1 MPTATPVPSSRWIT
15 LAGFLLLVIGGGMA
29 IGYVTRPDA
38 WYTTLAKPS
47 FNPPNWV
54 FGPAWTILY
63 VLIAIAGWR
72 TWHRLPRTAPAMRLW
87 ALQMALNFAWSPAF
101 FALHRVDIAF
111 GIVLAMLAAIGGFIV
126 VSMRHDRVNALLFAP
141 YFLWVAFAT
150 TLNGAI
156 WRLN

>member
-1 MPTATPVPSSRWIT
+1 MPTATPVPFSRWIT

-29 IGYVTRPDA
+29 IGFVTRPDT
-38 WYTTLAKPS
+38 WYAALAKPS

-54 FGPAWTILY
+54 FGPVWTILY

-72 TWHRLPRTAPAMRLW
+72 TWQRLPRTATAMSLW

-111 GIVLAMLAAIGGFIV
+111 VIVLAMLAAIAGFIV
-126 VSMRHDRVNALLFAP
+126 VSRRTDRVSALLFAP
-141 YFLWVAFAT
+141 YLLWVAFAS

>member
-1 MPTATPVPSSRWIT
+1 MPTATTTPSSRWMT
-15 LAGFLLLVIGGGMA
+15 LAWFLLLVIGGGMA
-29 IGYVTRPDA
+29 IGYATRPDA
-38 WYTTLAKPS
+38 WYAALAKPS

-54 FGPAWTILY
+54 FGPVWTILY
-63 VLIAIAGWR
+63 VLIAIAGGR
-72 TWHRLPRTAPAMRLW
+72 TWQRLPRTATAMSLW

-111 GIVLAMLAAIGGFIV
+111 VIVLAMLAAIGAFIV
-126 VSMRHDRVNALLFAP
+126 VSMRHDRLSALLFAP
-141 YFLWVAFAT
+141 YFVWVAFAT